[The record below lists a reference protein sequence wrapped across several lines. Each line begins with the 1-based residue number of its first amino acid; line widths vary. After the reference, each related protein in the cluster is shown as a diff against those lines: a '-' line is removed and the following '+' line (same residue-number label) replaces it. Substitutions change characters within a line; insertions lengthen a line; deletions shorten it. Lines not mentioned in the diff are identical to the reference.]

1 MVVTMRHLAGGK
13 DGWQRAKVGIVADQP
28 RFPGSAK
35 VTDVFWATAR
45 DDAPLAGQDS
55 RRSRT
60 MKYISLIAVAASAL
74 VVGCTVATSERV
86 VEKPATVSERTVVY
100 TDPAPVT
107 TTVYTR

>member
-1 MVVTMRHLAGGK
+1 MWHLAGS
-13 DGWQRAKVGIVADQP
+13 DGWQRAKIGIVADRP

-35 VTDVFWATAR
+35 ITDVFWATRR
-45 DDAPLAGQDS
+45 DADPLARQDS
-55 RRSRT
+55 RRSRA

-86 VEKPATVSERTVVY
+86 VERPAPAVSERTVVY
-100 TDPAPVT
+100 TDPAPAT